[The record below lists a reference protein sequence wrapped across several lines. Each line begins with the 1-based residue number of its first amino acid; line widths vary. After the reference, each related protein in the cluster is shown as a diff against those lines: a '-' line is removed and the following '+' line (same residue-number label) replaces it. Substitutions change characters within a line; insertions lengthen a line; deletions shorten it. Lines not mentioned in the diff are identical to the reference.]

1 MKKKFE
7 KIENLGEKRRKLF
20 KEAENYRKNGELDKA
35 IARYDEFLEIG
46 ERVKDY
52 SRHYDGYLG
61 MYLAWANH
69 VKWSLDV
76 LNDLCDMVLLYA
88 PDEEEYE
95 NIWVNNFDED
105 KQEVSN
111 EW

>member
-7 KIENLGEKRRKLF
+7 EIEDLKLKRRKLF
-20 KEAENYRKNGELDKA
+20 EEAENYRKNGKFDEA
-35 IARYDEFLEIG
+35 ITRYDEFLEIG

-61 MYLAWANH
+61 MYLAWANC
-69 VKWSLDV
+69 VKCGIDV

-88 PDEEEYE
+88 PDEAD
-95 NIWVNNFDED
+95 NKDVWVNNFDED
-105 KQEVSN
+105 KKEVSN
-111 EW
+111 E

>member
-1 MKKKFE
+1 MVKKFKE
-7 KIENLGEKRRKLF
+7 IEDLKVKRENLF
-20 KEAENYRKNGELDKA
+20 KEAENYRKNGAMDKA
-35 IARYDEFLEIG
+35 ISNYDEFLEIG

-69 VKWSLDV
+69 IKWCLDV

-88 PDEEEYE
+88 PDEAEYKD
-95 NIWVNNFDED
+95 IWVNNFDED
-105 KQEVSN
+105 KKEVSN
-111 EW
+111 E